1 MKRFDHLAK
10 LYISDSSDEEIKS
23 INKQKKFSRK
33 YDRIFRFIPISENK
47 ETKIDIEVPR
57 AKMNRHERSNRFYTV
72 GGKISTD
79 TIR

>member
-47 ETKIDIEVPR
+47 EIKTDIEVPR
-57 AKMNRHERSNRFYTV
+57 VKMNRHERSNRFYTV